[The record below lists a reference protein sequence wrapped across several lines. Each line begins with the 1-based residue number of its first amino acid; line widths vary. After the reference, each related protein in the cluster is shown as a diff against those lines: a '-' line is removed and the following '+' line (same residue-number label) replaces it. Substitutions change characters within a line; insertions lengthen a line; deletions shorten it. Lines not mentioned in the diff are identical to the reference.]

1 MLDKGPMKGVGSK
14 VDLCYGSDHG
24 GSGENLRAL
33 PAVNHG
39 SRLSASPDVLWLSGT
54 VVWSEPQEL

>member
-1 MLDKGPMKGVGSK
+1 MKGVGSK
-14 VDLCYGSDHG
+14 VDLYDGSDHG

-39 SRLSASPDVLWLSGT
+39 SRLSVSPDVLWLSGT